1 MAEGVASRIDLAR
14 AHVEAVGLGADYVGK
29 FVR

>member
-1 MAEGVASRIDLAR
+1 MAEGVVSRIDLAR
-14 AHVEAVGLGADYVGK
+14 AQFEAVGLGADYVGK